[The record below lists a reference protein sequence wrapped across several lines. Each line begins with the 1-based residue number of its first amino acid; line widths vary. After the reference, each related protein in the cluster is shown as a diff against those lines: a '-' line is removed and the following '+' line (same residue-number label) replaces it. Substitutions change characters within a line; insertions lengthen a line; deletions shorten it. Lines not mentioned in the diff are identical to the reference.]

1 MNITAATLT
10 NMVKWKN
17 DNASLKKIKDG
28 MKRLKK
34 EASGVLDNSITPR
47 SAASSVKMAKQAA
60 QAQVSAISKV
70 YNQASKVKSG
80 FGTGMVGTQSTKD
93 WAAVT
98 AAQMKQMNSVGK
110 TQSEAARQAKE
121 AALADKKRLAYRKGL
136 KEATDRDIAATMK
149 LKNMSLDIARLD
161 KLSAGEKLKAVTAA
175 KALSQQ
181 YREQRLDMKELNFEA
196 KRLLQT
202 TRAIARS
209 EAQARKQPRQP
220 RQPAGAK
227 GGRFGLAAGT
237 GIASIGAMVGGFAAY
252 SAAESS
258 TDRAM
263 LIKQMQKQNVESF
276 EAQALVRYAKKNNI
290 TKDPI
295 DLLKDINEK
304 KAELTEMGK
313 VNPKTGEIQNGGEFA
328 DLYEKLLKKT
338 SISMSDIKAMSPTAF
353 MVQVV
358 ESGKQLKKTT
368 GEMTYFL
375 ESIDEGS
382 LFMDAFKD
390 QGKEL
395 VGTWEGMR
403 SKGQLLT
410 DEQIEQLVQLRA
422 FGQAVGQ
429 AGQTLGDRFSIAL
442 SEAIGGS
449 EGVGKSMKDLTPL
462 IEALGTAVGKLTLL
476 ISWIV
481 SKLPFLK
488 SQEEIRAD
496 SIKNHQENLTK
507 GGIRQWIAEVG
518 RDGMKAY
525 NGSSSSLTPQAMIP
539 TASSLQPTPYQA
551 SATYAAPKQTINV
564 MPAPVSLNING
575 DELKGVFNLISENK
589 IQEYNNNTMN
599 DLLSSYPAR

>member
-1 MNITAATLT
+1 MIITAATLRNVIKFDT
-10 NMVKWKN
+10 
-17 DNASLKKIKDG
+17 DIQSLKKVKEQ
-28 MKRLKK
+28 MKKLRK
-34 EASGVLDNSITPR
+34 ESIGTVGSISPASANKAVA
-47 SAASSVKMAKQAA
+47 SAKAVANQQMA
-60 QAQVSAISKV
+60 AISKV
-70 YNQASKVKSG
+70 YNQANKVKSG
-80 FGTGMVGTQSTKD
+80 FGTGIVGTPSTKD

-110 TQSEAARQAKE
+110 TQSEATRQAKE
-121 AALADKKRLAYRKGL
+121 AAQAEKKRLAYRKAL
-136 KEATDRDIAATMK
+136 KEATDRDITATMK
-149 LKNMSLDIARLD
+149 LKNMALGIGRMD
-161 KLSAGEKLKAVTAA
+161 KLSAGEKLKAVQAA

-220 RQPAGAK
+220 AVGAK

-237 GIASIGAMVGGFAAY
+237 GMAGIGAMVGGYAAY

-258 TDRAM
+258 TGRAM

-276 EAQALVRYAKKNNI
+276 EAQSLIRYASKNNI

-328 DLYEKLLKKT
+328 DLYERLLKKT
-338 SISMSDIKAMSPTAF
+338 GISMGDIKAMSPTEF

-358 ESGKQLKKTT
+358 ESGKILKKTNA
-368 GEMTYFL
+368 EMTYFL
-375 ESIDEGS
+375 EGVDDAS

-390 QGKEL
+390 QGKQL
-395 VGTWEGMR
+395 VNTWEDMDR
-403 SKGQLLT
+403 KGQLLT
-410 DEQIEQLVQLRA
+410 SSEIEQLVKLRE

-488 SQEEIRAD
+488 SQEEIKAD
-496 SIKNHQENLTK
+496 SLRTHQENLTK
-507 GGIRQWIAEVG
+507 GGIRQWVAELG
-518 RDGMKAY
+518 RDGLKAY

-539 TASSLQPTPYQA
+539 SAAAMRPQPYQV
-551 SATYAAPKQTINV
+551 SSQYQ
-564 MPAPVSLNING
+564 APVNHITVKPADVKLNIDSG
-575 DELKGVFNLISENK
+575 KLEGVFSVIASEHVSN
-589 IQEYNNNTMN
+589 YNEQVLNDINT
-599 DLLSSYPAR
+599 SYLNR

>member
-1 MNITAATLT
+1 MIITAATLRNIVRYDT
-10 NMVKWKN
+10 
-17 DNASLKKIKDG
+17 DIQSLKKVKEQ
-28 MKRLKK
+28 MKKLRK
-34 EASGVLDNSITPR
+34 ESIGTVGSISPASASKAIA
-47 SAASSVKMAKQAA
+47 SAKAVAA
-60 QAQVSAISKV
+60 QQMSAISKV
-70 YNQASKVKSG
+70 YNQANKVKSG
-80 FGTGMVGTQSTKD
+80 FGTGMVGTPSTKD

-121 AALADKKRLAYRKGL
+121 AAQADKKRLAYRKAL
-136 KEATDRDIAATMK
+136 KEATDRDITATMK
-149 LKNMSLDIARLD
+149 LKNMALDIGKMD

-175 KALSQQ
+175 KALTQQ

-220 RQPAGAK
+220 AGAK

-237 GIASIGAMVGGFAAY
+237 GMAGIGAMVGGFAAF
-252 SAAESS
+252 SAAQSS

-263 LIKQMQKQNVESF
+263 LIKQMQKQDVESF

-304 KAELTEMGK
+304 KSELQLMGK
-313 VNPKTGEIQNGGEFA
+313 VNPRTGEIQNGGEFA

-338 SISMSDIKAMSPTAF
+338 GVSMNDIKTMSPTAF

-358 ESGKQLKKTT
+358 ESGKQLKKTNA
-368 GEMTYFL
+368 EMTYFL
-375 ESIDEGS
+375 EGVDDAS
-382 LFMDAFKD
+382 LFFDAFKD

-395 VGTWEGMR
+395 VGTWEDMR

-442 SEAIGGS
+442 ASAVGGS
-449 EGVGKSMKDLTPL
+449 EGVGKSLKDLTPL

-496 SIKNHQENLTK
+496 SLATHQENLTK
-507 GGIRQWIAEVG
+507 GGIRQFFAEVG

-539 TASSLQPTPYQA
+539 SASSLQPTPYQA
-551 SATYAAPKQTINV
+551 SATYQTPKQTINV

-575 DELKGVFNLISENK
+575 DELKGVFSLIADNK
-589 IQEYNNNTMN
+589 ITNYNDNILNDINT
-599 DLLSSYPAR
+599 SYLNK

>member
-1 MNITAATLT
+1 MNITAATLR
-10 NMVKWKN
+10 NIVKF
-17 DNASLKKIKDG
+17 DTDIQSLKRVKEQ
-28 MKRLKK
+28 MKKLRK
-34 EASGVLDNSITPR
+34 ESIGTVGSISPASANKAVA
-47 SAASSVKMAKQAA
+47 SAKAVANQQMA
-60 QAQVSAISKV
+60 AISKV
-70 YNQASKVKSG
+70 YNQANKVKSG
-80 FGTGMVGTQSTKD
+80 FGTGMVGKASTKD

-110 TQSEAARQAKE
+110 TQSEATRQAKE
-121 AALADKKRLAYRKGL
+121 AAQADKKRLAYRKAL
-136 KEATDRDIAATMK
+136 KEATDRDITATMK
-149 LKNMSLDIARLD
+149 LKNMALDIGRMD

-209 EAQARKQPRQP
+209 EAHARKQPRQP
-220 RQPAGAK
+220 VDAK

-237 GIASIGAMVGGFAAY
+237 GMAGIGAMVGGFAAY

-276 EAQALVRYAKKNNI
+276 EAQALIRYAKKNNI

-313 VNPKTGEIQNGGEFA
+313 VNPRTGEIQNGGEFA

-338 SISMSDIKAMSPTAF
+338 GISMSDIKAMSPTEF

-358 ESGKQLKKTT
+358 ESGKQLKKTNA
-368 GEMTYFL
+368 EMVFFL
-375 ESIDEGS
+375 EGVDDAS

-390 QGKEL
+390 QGRQL
-395 VGTWEGMR
+395 VGTWEDMR

-410 DEQIEQLVQLRA
+410 NSEIEQLVKLRE

-449 EGVGKSMKDLTPL
+449 EGVGKSLKDLTPL

-481 SKLPFLK
+481 SKLPFLR

-525 NGSSSSLTPQAMIP
+525 QPYANNMTPQAMIP

-551 SATYAAPKQTINV
+551 SSQYQ
-564 MPAPVSLNING
+564 APVNHITVKPADVKLNIDSG
-575 DELKGVFNLISENK
+575 KLEGVFSVIASEHVSN
-589 IQEYNNNTMN
+589 YNEQVLNDINT
-599 DLLSSYPAR
+599 SYLNR

>member
-1 MNITAATLT
+1 MIITAATLRNIVRYDT
-10 NMVKWKN
+10 DVQ
-17 DNASLKKIKDG
+17 SLKRIKEQ
-28 MKRLKK
+28 MKKLRK
-34 EASGVLDNSITPR
+34 ESSIGTVGSISPASANKAVA
-47 SAASSVKMAKQAA
+47 SAKAVANQQMA
-60 QAQVSAISKV
+60 VISKV
-70 YNQASKVKSG
+70 FNQASKVKSG
-80 FGTGMVGTQSTKD
+80 FGTGIVGTPSTKD

-121 AALADKKRLAYRKGL
+121 AAQADKKRLAYRKAL
-136 KEATDRDIAATMK
+136 KEATDRDITATMK
-149 LKNMSLDIARLD
+149 LKNMTLGIARMD
-161 KLSAGEKLKAVTAA
+161 KLSTGEKMKAVQAA
-175 KALSQQ
+175 KALTQQ

-202 TRAIARS
+202 TRAISRS

-220 RQPAGAK
+220 EVGAK

-237 GIASIGAMVGGFAAY
+237 GMAGIAAMAGGFAAF

-258 TDRAM
+258 TGRAM
-263 LIKQMQKQNVESF
+263 LIKQMQKQDVESF

-328 DLYEKLLKKT
+328 DLYEKLLKPTGVTMKQ
-338 SISMSDIKAMSPTAF
+338 IKDWSPTEL
-353 MVQVV
+353 MVQIVD
-358 ESGKQLKKTT
+358 SGKKLKKTNA
-368 GEMTYFL
+368 EMTYFL
-375 ESIDEGS
+375 EGVDDAS
-382 LFMDAFKD
+382 LFLGAFKD

-395 VGTWEGMR
+395 VNTWEDLDR
-403 SKGQLLT
+403 KGQLLT
-410 DEQIEQLVQLRA
+410 SSEIEQLVKLRE

-442 SEAIGGS
+442 SSAIGGS
-449 EGVGKSMKDLTPL
+449 EGVGKSLKDLTPL

-488 SQEEIRAD
+488 TQEEIKAD

-525 NGSSSSLTPQAMIP
+525 QPYANSLSPQAMIP

-551 SATYAAPKQTINV
+551 SATYQTPKQTIQI
-564 MPAPVSLNING
+564 MPSPVQLNING
-575 DELKGVFNLISENK
+575 DELKGVFSALADNRIASYDER
-589 IQEYNNNTMN
+589 QMN
-599 DLLSSYPAR
+599 DLMTSYPAR